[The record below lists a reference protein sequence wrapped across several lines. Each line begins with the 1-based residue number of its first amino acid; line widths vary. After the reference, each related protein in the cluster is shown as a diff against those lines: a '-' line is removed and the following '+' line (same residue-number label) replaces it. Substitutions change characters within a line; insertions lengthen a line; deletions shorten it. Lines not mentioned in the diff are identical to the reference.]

1 MLPAGAG
8 RWMRRE
14 YEKGG
19 HRVGG
24 FCGRLFC
31 MRFRQDGNAGT
42 PETRYGFAPWSSR
55 KETDGGTNPQNRRL
69 IRIGYRFCCIDRT
82 VAYHL

>member
-8 RWMRRE
+8 RWMHRE

-31 MRFRQDGNAGT
+31 MRFRQDGKAGT

-55 KETDGGTNPQNRRL
+55 KETDGGNKSAESASYQNRIPVL
-69 IRIGYRFCCIDRT
+69 L
-82 VAYHL
+82 H